1 MMESERRFM
10 VTRLAIVAV
19 LALGFTQATYA
30 APQATAQ
37 APESAIVA
45 AVKRALSSQ
54 SDLRRLAVAADGS
67 QVKLTGRVPTLSL
80 KMEAVK
86 RALKVEGVKT
96 VLSEIELPK
105 SESDTNL
112 AVGLG
117 RAIDGYPYYT
127 VFDYIDA
134 VIRQGVVTLTGSVT
148 PDMKKSEDIEN
159 EVAKVRGVQEIRN
172 QIVTLPTQQGD
183 DDIRSSLY
191 SRITGDTNFE
201 DVPIDRHPPFHI
213 VVDHGVVT
221 LYGWVQGEIEY
232 RKLES
237 IARSTSGVLRVNNNL
252 KTLTKIKR

>member
-1 MMESERRFM
+1 M
-10 VTRLAIVAV
+10 
-19 LALGFTQATYA
+19 
-30 APQATAQ
+30 
-37 APESAIVA
+37 
-45 AVKRALSSQ
+45 
-54 SDLRRLAVAADGS
+54 
-67 QVKLTGRVPTLSL
+67 
-80 KMEAVK
+80 
-86 RALKVEGVKT
+86 
-96 VLSEIELPK
+96 
-105 SESDTNL
+105 
-112 AVGLG
+112 
-117 RAIDGYPYYT
+117 
-127 VFDYIDA
+127 FDYIDV
-134 VIRQGVVTLTGSVT
+134 VIRHSV
-148 PDMKKSEDIEN
+148 DVDGQRDAGYEKVGGIEN
-159 EVAKVRGVQEIRN
+159 QVAKVRGVQEIRN